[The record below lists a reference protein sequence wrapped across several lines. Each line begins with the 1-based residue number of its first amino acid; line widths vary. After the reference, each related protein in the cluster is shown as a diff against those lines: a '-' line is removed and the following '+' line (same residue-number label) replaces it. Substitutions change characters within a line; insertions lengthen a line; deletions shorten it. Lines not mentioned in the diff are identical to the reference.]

1 MITILD
7 LDKRNEIV
15 RLYKSGLS
23 SYEIKELI
31 DLPITTRQIQRI
43 LKKQG
48 VTRSRSEAYQL
59 AVDKGRMDYTTKAKS
74 IRYCPHCNNKLW

>member
-1 MITILD
+1 MITID
-7 LDKRNEIV
+7 TYNEIV

-31 DLPITTRQIQRI
+31 VLPITVRQVQRI
-43 LKKQG
+43 VKKAKA
-48 VTRSRSEAYQL
+48 SRNASEAFQL

-74 IRYCPHCNNKLW
+74 IRYCPHCKHKLW